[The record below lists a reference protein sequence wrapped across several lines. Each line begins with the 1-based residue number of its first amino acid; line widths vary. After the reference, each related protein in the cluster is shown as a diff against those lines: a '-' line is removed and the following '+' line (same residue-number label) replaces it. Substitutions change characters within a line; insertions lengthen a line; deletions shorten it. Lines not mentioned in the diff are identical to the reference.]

1 MAPETVEQTVEQNH
15 GLTEFELERLARIKR
30 NRQVL
35 CDLGLENAGQMMA
48 PKPKKPKTAAPQQQ
62 TPKQPREPTRQS
74 RRIRGDTPELDV
86 LSRR

>member
-1 MAPETVEQTVEQNH
+1 MAPKTVQQVIEQNQ

-35 CDLGLENAGQMMA
+35 CELGLENAGQMMA
-48 PKPKKPKTAAPQQQ
+48 PKPKKPKTALPKQQ
-62 TPKQPREPTRQS
+62 TPKQLHEPTRQS

>member
-1 MAPETVEQTVEQNH
+1 MPSETVDDTH

-35 CDLGLENAGQMMA
+35 CDLGLENTGQMMA
-48 PKPKKPKTAAPQQQ
+48 PKHKKPKTAAAKQQ
-62 TPKQPREPTRQS
+62 TPKQPLEPTRQS